1 MLSLLS
7 TVDYGLQLALFE
19 FRSFEFVSNFGFRA
33 SNFSNAIPSS
43 VSWYAAMQHILIV
56 SQDEEYRKALDSLLR
71 EEGFHLSSA
80 RTVEEAVDQLYAK
93 RVDLLIADL
102 ESWKAQ
108 GINLYKSIRDEIGGK
123 DVSSI
128 IVIPAEMMRGISFSL
143 TFDDFVLKKDDP
155 SEVLLRI
162 RQLLWHQSR
171 LDAGQIIKIEDLVLD
186 LNSYEVAIQGKRV
199 YLTYK
204 EYELLKCLILNR
216 GKVFTREALLDKVW
230 GYDNYAGTRTV
241 DIHIQRLRSKL
252 GGEYSDLIQT
262 IRNVGY
268 SFAGDKT

>member
-1 MLSLLS
+1 
-7 TVDYGLQLALFE
+7 
-19 FRSFEFVSNFGFRA
+19 
-33 SNFSNAIPSS
+33 
-43 VSWYAAMQHILIV
+43 MQHILIV

-80 RTVEEAVDQLYAK
+80 RTVEEAVDQFFAQ

-108 GINLYKSIRDEIGGK
+108 GIEMYKSMRDELGGK
-123 DVSSI
+123 DVSGI
-128 IVIPAEMMRGISFSL
+128 MVISPEMMKGIRFPL
-143 TFDDFVLKKDDP
+143 AFDDFAVKKEEP
-155 SEVLLRI
+155 FEVLVRI
-162 RQLLWHQSR
+162 RQLLWHKSG
-171 LDAGQIIKIEDLVLD
+171 LDAGQVIKIDELILD

-204 EYELLKCLILNR
+204 EYELLKCLLLNR

-252 GGEYSDLIQT
+252 GGKYSDLIQT
-262 IRNVGY
+262 VRNVGY
-268 SFAGDKT
+268 SFAGDKS